1 MRITSGLTLL
11 SVASLGAGTPAA
23 RATTA
28 PPEPGLARDLAEASR
43 RTVWFAHQSVGANV
57 VEGLAELAART
68 GAPLRL
74 AEGPPGAASAP
85 GTWAHAFVGE
95 NGAPRSKLDAFVRS
109 LDEAGRDPD
118 VALLKLCYVDFH
130 QGTDPA
136 ALLEAYRTALASLRA
151 RHPRTTFVHVTV
163 PLTAPDPWPR
173 ALAKRLLGR
182 EGSAARNARRER
194 YNALLRDAYAGREP
208 LFDLAALESRCPDGI
223 PATEPWRG
231 LEVPALCPA
240 YTDDGGHLNA
250 AGRERAARAL
260 LTIVAAVPAPGL
272 PAPTEARGWTR

>member
-1 MRITSGLTLL
+1 MRLTSGLTLL

-23 RATTA
+23 RAATA
-28 PPEPGLARDLAEASR
+28 TPEPGLARDLAEAST

-57 VEGLAELAART
+57 IEGLAGLAART

-74 AEGPPGAASAP
+74 VEGPPDVAGAP
-85 GTWAHAFVGE
+85 GTWAHAYVGE

-109 LDEAGRDPD
+109 LDEAGRGPD

-130 QGTDPA
+130 EGTDPA
-136 ALLEAYRTALASLRA
+136 ALLEAYRTALAGLQI

-163 PLTAPDPWPR
+163 PLTAPDRWPR

-208 LFDLAALESRCPDGI
+208 LFDLAALEARCPDGI

-231 LEVPALCPA
+231 REVPALCPA

-260 LTIVAAVPAPGL
+260 LAIVAAVPAPTL